1 MAEPIHIQP
10 WLAQLCEA
18 LEYSVSMVGEKQSIT
33 RRLLLVED
41 DQLTR
46 GLISNLFTQS
56 GFDVRS
62 CGSAAEGATL
72 AQKFDP
78 DVMVVDISLGQGPT
92 GIDLIHAMR
101 NAYPHIAFVVLSNY
115 AALPSAFK
123 EFKQVAYL
131 RKRDVAD
138 PQMLLQ
144 ALEEVLHDFDP
155 SERFPIEQQNVLS
168 TLTKPQLEVLAF
180 LAQGLSNHEIATRR
194 GTTIQSTEQLIGRIY
209 RSLGLERDSA
219 KSLRVQATSIFN
231 SITGAS
237 AGS

>member
-1 MAEPIHIQP
+1 MA
-10 WLAQLCEA
+10 
-18 LEYSVSMVGEKQSIT
+18 GEKQSIT

-56 GFDVRS
+56 GFDVQS
-62 CGSAAEGATL
+62 CGSAAEGASL

-78 DVMVVDISLGQGPT
+78 DVMVVDISLGEGPT

-101 NAYPHIAFVVLSNY
+101 NAYPHMAFVVLSNY
-115 AALPSAFK
+115 AALPATIKDFK
-123 EFKQVAYL
+123 KVAYL

-138 PQMLLQ
+138 PRMLLQ

-155 SERFPIEQQNVLS
+155 SESFPIDQKNVLS
-168 TLTKPQLEVLAF
+168 ALTQQQLEVLA
-180 LAQGLSNHEIATRR
+180 LVSQGLSNSEIATRR

-209 RSLGLERDSA
+209 KALGLRRDSA
-219 KSLRVQATSIFN
+219 MSMRVQATSIFT
-231 SITGAS
+231 SITGTS
-237 AGS
+237 VGS